1 MISVHGSL
9 LPDPEAHIKQKKR
22 QERRQRR
29 EEEAA
34 AAAKAAGRLG
44 NQATAGKRKRD

>member
-9 LPDPEAHIKQKKR
+9 LPDPESHIKQKKR

-44 NQATAGKRKRD
+44 NHATAAKRKRD